1 MIKWVAAFIGFS
13 YFRFSGAIL
22 GFFIGQLLE
31 NAFFK
36 SSLKGQ
42 NNFAYSTR
50 NNIQVDLLT
59 LAAIVIKADGK
70 VDPKELEYVRH
81 FFISHYGKNQSDK
94 IFKIFN
100 SKVKIQN
107 RSIEEIALSFNSITG
122 YETRLQLIHFLF
134 GIAIADGNI
143 SKSELNKISQIATS
157 FRININD
164 FESIQAMFIKDE
176 DSAYKILEIDP
187 SSSIEEIKKA
197 YRMMVK
203 KYHPDKLQTKDPYLM
218 KGAQEKFIKVQEAYE
233 ILKKKHYF

>member
-1 MIKWVAAFIGFS
+1 
-13 YFRFSGAIL
+13 
-22 GFFIGQLLE
+22 
-31 NAFFK
+31 
-36 SSLKGQ
+36 
-42 NNFAYSTR
+42 
-50 NNIQVDLLT
+50 

-81 FFISHYGKNQSDK
+81 FFISHFGKNQSDK

-107 RSIEEIALSFNSITG
+107 RSVEEIALSFNSITG

-134 GIAIADGNI
+134 GIAMADGNI
-143 SKSELNKISQIATS
+143 SKLELNKISQIASS

-233 ILKKKHYF
+233 VLKKKHYF